1 MSSGLQNRGGQQL
14 CGAKVLGISEP
25 QFGNPGW
32 CSQRVFKERNS
43 KSVELHLKRLQWREK
58 VRTIPQDL
66 QTTAEQKS
74 EWPLGGKMHSAA
86 AKEEAAGIT
95 SELQAAISAT
105 FGPLRHNR
113 TLPIK

>member
-1 MSSGLQNRGGQQL
+1 MGPRFWASQS
-14 CGAKVLGISEP
+14 
-25 QFGNPGW
+25 QFGNPGC
-32 CSQRVFKERNS
+32 CSQSVFKERNS

-66 QTTAEQKS
+66 QTTTEQKR
-74 EWPLGGKMHSAA
+74 EWPLGGKIQA

-95 SELQAAISAT
+95 PEPQAAISAT